1 MSHLE
6 TNKWTPKL
14 IIVFQLTIWSIVG
27 IILLQ
32 KGAISLREK
41 MKPRNDT
48 ADVQDKLARW
58 NGKESI
64 REPTNVTD
72 SSRRHIIKVY
82 QTGTRRWTNVA
93 TDNVDDVT
101 SNEWLSRKL
110 HPSHR
115 TRNINRESFKKTLT
129 IGERT
134 TITTTV
140 GHEYDTRGAR
150 AIETVAVHVNNKNKI
165 KNINHEENV
174 IVSLAS
180 NERSYDTENT
190 VINNITPNILFEF
203 ENAGSANL
211 ARPDR
216 RKSFEHDVNDITTY
230 ETTGDGKSETKP
242 RRSPVNRIGAAIAI
256 IMLVIGIIM
265 LLLGPFIVILRALNN
280 RRRTRETLDKKRNP
294 NDRPPTY
301 EEATLMD
308 QAPRYSTLQ
317 LDTILESSFSL

>member
-1 MSHLE
+1 M
-6 TNKWTPKL
+6 
-14 IIVFQLTIWSIVG
+14 
-27 IILLQ
+27 
-32 KGAISLREK
+32 
-41 MKPRNDT
+41 
-48 ADVQDKLARW
+48 
-58 NGKESI
+58 
-64 REPTNVTD
+64 
-72 SSRRHIIKVY
+72 
-82 QTGTRRWTNVA
+82 
-93 TDNVDDVT
+93 
-101 SNEWLSRKL
+101 
-110 HPSHR
+110 HPPHR

-140 GHEYDTRGAR
+140 RHEYDTRGAR
-150 AIETVAVHVNNKNKI
+150 AIQTVAVHVNNKNEV

-203 ENAGSANL
+203 ENAGSASL

-216 RKSFEHDVNDITTY
+216 RKSLEHDVNNITTY
-230 ETTGDGKSETKP
+230 ETTGNGKSETKP

-280 RRRTRETLDKKRNP
+280 RRQTRETLYKKRNH

-317 LDTILESSFSL
+317 LDMIPESSFSL